1 MKQVLFLFCC
11 FVVYSFLG
19 WICET
24 VYCSIIE
31 RRFVNRGFLNGP
43 FCPVYGFG
51 ALLILL
57 LFSRYRDDLVALFLL
72 SMVVTSALEYAASFL
87 LEKLFHMTLWNYS
100 GRRWNINGR
109 VCLRNSVLFGVM
121 GVLMVRL
128 IHPGLIAFFAWL
140 PHMAVVIFVGVL
152 GVYFILDL
160 IVTVMAVAHINREAG
175 ARQLEL
181 DGLSEIRAQY
191 LDELRRKAQKRRER
205 FLVPFS
211 RRLLK
216 AFPSMRSQAFPDGI
230 KELLKNVGQ
239 SKKGKQRK

>member
-1 MKQVLFLFCC
+1 
-11 FVVYSFLG
+11 
-19 WICET
+19 
-24 VYCSIIE
+24 
-31 RRFVNRGFLNGP
+31 
-43 FCPVYGFG
+43 
-51 ALLILL
+51 
-57 LFSRYRDDLVALFLL
+57 
-72 SMVVTSALEYAASFL
+72 
-87 LEKLFHMTLWNYS
+87 
-100 GRRWNINGR
+100 
-109 VCLRNSVLFGVM
+109 
-121 GVLMVRL
+121 MVRL

-230 KELLKNVGQ
+230 KELLKNAGQ